1 MSEENQIIT
10 IIIVIKKHSEGIWVM
25 TSDDLPEFYLA
36 GKNLET
42 LIRDTP
48 KAIKF
53 LLEKDYKFTVS
64 TIVKP
69 MKPTYIKN
77 PDMAPLFE
85 SPETW
90 VAAGCYNLI
99 PA

>member
-1 MSEENQIIT
+1 MLKEKQMIT
-10 IIIVIKKHSEGIWVM
+10 IIIVIKKHSEGVWIM

-36 GKNLET
+36 GRDLEM
-42 LIRDTP
+42 LARDTP

-53 LLEKDYKFTVS
+53 LLEKNYKFTVS
-64 TIVKP
+64 EVVRPIKP
-69 MKPTYIKN
+69 ADIKKPDI
-77 PDMAPLFE
+77 APLFE